1 MPALLLATLLAA
13 TAPARGARLEAG
25 QKAFVQ
31 GDFDAALK
39 ALDLAAAEGG
49 DDATLA
55 RVHLLRGQCFAA
67 KGDLGKAEDAFALAL
82 EASPLA
88 SLDASRVDPSVVRLL
103 DALRERLTGTVQV
116 ASEPAGAA
124 LELDGQAR
132 GEAPQELTVPLGRH
146 EVRARWKDG
155 TAQATVVVHARR
167 VQSVM
172 LALAVAPA
180 APVPVA
186 PPAAPPE
193 EPARHLVSP
202 YGELRGVSENGAV
215 DGGLELGAGV
225 ALPWSRVGLSV
236 RLAPSFALAPR
247 AAFVVPLWRERLHAF
262 VELSLPLA
270 FRRDGTAFGLG
281 GSGGVDFAPL
291 RWLAL
296 FAQVG
301 GRHFFQNPN
310 SLVNDRLV
318 VEGGARLQ
326 W

>member
-13 TAPARGARLEAG
+13 TAAPRGARLEAG

-55 RVHLLRGQCFAA
+55 RVQLLRGQCFAA

-155 TAQATVVVHARR
+155 VAQAAVVVHARR

-180 APVPVA
+180 PVVTA
-186 PPAAPPE
+186 PPPAVE
-193 EPARHLVSP
+193 EPPRHLVSP

-236 RLAPSFALAPR
+236 RLAPNFALAPR

-281 GSGGVDFAPL
+281 GSGGVAFAPV

-296 FAQVG
+296 FAQLG